1 MTFLELNNNKK
12 LLIFGQDIDD
22 TKNVLLFVLFLT
34 INSSFAQL

>member
-12 LLIFGQDIDD
+12 LLIFGQNIDD
-22 TKNVLLFVLFLT
+22 TKNVLLVILLLT